1 MRRGEEKEEEE
12 EEVVGGPGG
21 KEAGRTGTAAAAPLE
36 ANRINVSRI
45 IHAYFR
51 DTRERGNVCTPSA
64 PDRANFNCNVRRR

>member
-1 MRRGEEKEEEE
+1 MKEEEE

-21 KEAGRTGTAAAAPLE
+21 KEAGRTGTAAAAAAAPLE

-64 PDRANFNCNVRRR
+64 PDRANFNCNVRRG